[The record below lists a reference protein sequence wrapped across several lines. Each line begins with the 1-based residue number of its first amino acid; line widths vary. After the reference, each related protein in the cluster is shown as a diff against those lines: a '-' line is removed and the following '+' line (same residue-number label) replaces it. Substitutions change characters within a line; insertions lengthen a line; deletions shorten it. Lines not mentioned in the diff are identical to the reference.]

1 MTANLTTVNIEKG
14 HQKELRKL
22 SQSWGMS
29 QIEFL
34 NNAIWYFKK
43 TGINPKSPIFSPK
56 EEISKLE
63 ARLNQVIK
71 FIRLQ
76 EKEKLNPL
84 LDELIITERRLKES
98 LALGIN
104 KSDFE
109 KIEEGL
115 GQITIRINAIY
126 KNQEKYAA
134 FITRESASR
143 ISKTENK
150 IDELAYNTQL
160 MIKLLSLLFEA
171 LKNRNIAGKLSQNDI
186 ENFENALHQIR

>member
-1 MTANLTTVNIEKG
+1 MTANLTTVNIDKG

-29 QIEFL
+29 QVEFL

-43 TGINPKSPIFSPK
+43 TGINPSSPVFSPK

-98 LALGIN
+98 LALGVN
-104 KSDFE
+104 KGDFE
-109 KIEEGL
+109 KIEKGL
-115 GQITIRINAIY
+115 GLMNNSIDVIY
-126 KNQEKYAA
+126 KNQERYATEIVRQ
-134 FITRESASR
+134 FSSR
-143 ISKTENK
+143 LHTTENK
-150 IDELAYNTQL
+150 IDVLASNTQL
-160 MIKLLSLLFEA
+160 MIKLISLLFEA
-171 LKNRNIAGKLSQNDI
+171 LKNRSIAGKLSQADI
-186 ENFENALHQIR
+186 KNFEDALHQIR